1 MTKDLDSKTVTPAK
15 IVTTAT
21 TRGIATFSPGAG
33 DRVPLFKIVAGV
45 PASYAREQ
53 ASVMLGCVRLLTVL
67 GALEEEFDMV
77 WAAHYLT
84 GLAKAIVDDC
94 DPSL

>member
-1 MTKDLDSKTVTPAK
+1 MTKDLDSKTASP
-15 IVTTAT
+15 AT
-21 TRGIATFSPGAG
+21 TRGIASFSPGAG

-45 PASYAREQ
+45 PAEYAREH
-53 ASVMLGCVRLLTVL
+53 ASVMLGCVRKLTVL
-67 GALEEEFDMV
+67 GALETEFDMV
-77 WAAHYLT
+77 WAAHYLS